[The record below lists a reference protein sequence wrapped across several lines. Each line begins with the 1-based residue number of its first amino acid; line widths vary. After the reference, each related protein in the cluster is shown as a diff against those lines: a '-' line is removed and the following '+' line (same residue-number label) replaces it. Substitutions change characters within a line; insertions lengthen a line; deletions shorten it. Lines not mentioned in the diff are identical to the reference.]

1 MAVRTIGTLA
11 LILLWATAAGAQV
24 RARDGLE
31 PGIPVP
37 SAGSFGRS
45 DAPPSTLNP
54 GLRDDPNSPLG
65 PALGTAGTAP
75 DGSLNPTSGTMANP
89 SQ

>member
-1 MAVRTIGTLA
+1 LT
-11 LILLWATAAGAQV
+11 ATAGAMAQS
-24 RARDGLE
+24 RDRIE

-37 SAGSFGRS
+37 SPESFGRS
-45 DAPPSTLNP
+45 DAPSSNVNP

-75 DGSLNPTSGTMANP
+75 DGSLNPSSGTMANP

>member
-1 MAVRTIGTLA
+1 MTVRIAGTLA
-11 LILLWATAAGAQV
+11 LILLSATAASAQV

-37 SAGSFGRS
+37 SAESFRRS
-45 DAPPSTLNP
+45 DAPSSNVNP

>member
-1 MAVRTIGTLA
+1 MVRSMVAAMGGVLLMLA
-11 LILLWATAAGAQV
+11 AAQAQE
-24 RARDGLE
+24 RDRIE

-37 SAGSFGRS
+37 SADSLGRAGSPGS
-45 DAPPSTLNP
+45 DTLNP

>member
-1 MAVRTIGTLA
+1 MVVRMAGTLA
-11 LILLWATAAGAQV
+11 LILLSATADAQV
-24 RARDGLE
+24 RTRDGLE

-45 DAPPSTLNP
+45 EAPPSTLNP